1 MPLLIQ
7 IKSPTLGGASTPI
20 GHDSSIEI
28 FDVVRNR
35 VANPSLALILAA
47 EEMHTALK
55 LCAENIAGCLEQD
68 DLPSMVIL
76 ETARKALAKAK
87 GAA

>member
-1 MPLLIQ
+1 MPLVLRIN
-7 IKSPTLGGASTPI
+7 SPTLWGTSAPVD
-20 GHDSSIEI
+20 HDCSFEF
-28 FDVVRNR
+28 FDVVNNR

-47 EEMHTALK
+47 EDMHSALK
-55 LCAENIAGCLEQD
+55 LCAGNIEGCLEED